1 MYPPTCL
8 PSKLAKRAKSLQ
20 QLIKMIKLAK
30 LAQQNF
36 RLVFQYTC
44 ISLKNCVLQKTIQPQ
59 SKNRVC
65 ASSTSSQ
72 KDCVH
77 IPLNSIALPPF
88 AARFGVA
95 FFLFCFFK
103 VESCVSKRVIT
114 PNHCLSIP
122 QTFSAPWGVYSLCY
136 QVCSVLS

>member
-1 MYPPTCL
+1 MYPLTYL
-8 PSKLAKRAKSLQ
+8 SSKLAKRAKSLQ

-65 ASSTSSQ
+65 SSSRSSQ
-72 KDCVH
+72 KDCFH
-77 IPLNSIALPPF
+77 IPSNSIALPPF
-88 AARFGVA
+88 AAPLAYTEFPHTA
-95 FFLFCFFK
+95 HQHKSISFK
-103 VESCVSKRVIT
+103 TC
-114 PNHCLSIP
+114 PLNM
-122 QTFSAPWGVYSLCY
+122 Q
-136 QVCSVLS
+136 